1 MSKQDETEL
10 HFRGAGSKQSRAAP
24 ATTPKAESTVN
35 DIDGFGGRLPKAAL
49 PGRDPRGGVAD
60 EPDTA
65 VLRRGEAV
73 LGADLGVGE
82 HAVAE
87 GEPPGPPPPTI
98 IGPLVE
104 EPGDADVLAIGPR
117 RPTTAPRGIGRQVG
131 GLVTGDAGAIENDA
145 AEGVHRPRRA
155 HCRSQCDPITIPV
168 ALDQEIPKPA
178 DFCGI
183 RERKGVRL
191 ASR

>member
-1 MSKQDETEL
+1 M
-10 HFRGAGSKQSRAAP
+10 GSAAHL
-24 ATTPKAESTVN
+24 EVN
-35 DIDGFGGRLPKAAL
+35 DIDGFGGRFPEATR
-49 PGRDPRGGVAD
+49 PGRDPLGGVAD
-60 EPDTA
+60 DPGA
-65 VLRRGEAV
+65 AILRRGEAV
-73 LGADLGVGE
+73 PGADLGVGE

-104 EPGDADVLAIGPR
+104 EPGDADVIAIGPR
-117 RPTTAPRGIGRQVG
+117 RPTAAPRGIGRQVG
-131 GLVTGDAGAIENDA
+131 GLVAGDAGSIENDA
-145 AEGVHRPRRA
+145 AEGVHRPLRA

-178 DFCGI
+178 DSCGI
-183 RERKGVRL
+183 REGKGVRL